1 MELGVLAGVE
11 DEISASVDMMEV
23 KNALEIAKKEVAN
36 RFDFKGLKAEIE
48 LNEKD
53 KTITLISSS
62 DSKIEA
68 LKDIVISKLI
78 KRDIPPVALSQKS
91 IENASGGNVKSIL
104 KLNDTLDSDNAKRIT
119 KAIKDA
125 KIKVNASIRG
135 DEVRVESKSIDDLQS
150 VIKLVKGLNLELPLS
165 FKNLK

>member
-1 MELGVLAGVE
+1 MA
-11 DEISASVDMMEV
+11 DIHSFDISASVDMMEV

-53 KTITLISSS
+53 KTITLISSG
-62 DSKIEA
+62 DSKIDA

-104 KLNDTLDSDNAKRIT
+104 KLNDTLDSDNAKKIT

-135 DEVRVESKSIDDLQS
+135 DEIRVESKSIDDLQS

>member
-1 MELGVLAGVE
+1 MA
-11 DEISASVDMMEV
+11 DIHSFDISASVDMMEV

-78 KRDIPPVALSQKS
+78 KRDIPPIALSQKS

>member
-1 MELGVLAGVE
+1 MA
-11 DEISASVDMMEV
+11 DIHSFDSSASVDMMEV

>member
-1 MELGVLAGVE
+1 MA
-11 DEISASVDMMEV
+11 DIHSFDISASVDMMEV

-104 KLNDTLDSDNAKRIT
+104 KLNDTLDSDNAKKIT

>member
-1 MELGVLAGVE
+1 MA
-11 DEISASVDMMEV
+11 DIHSFDISASVDMMEV

-53 KTITLISSS
+53 KTITIISSS
-62 DSKIEA
+62 DSKIDA

-104 KLNDTLDSDNAKRIT
+104 KLNDTLDSDNAKKIT

-135 DEVRVESKSIDDLQS
+135 DEIRVESKSIDDLQS

>member
-1 MELGVLAGVE
+1 MA
-11 DEISASVDMMEV
+11 DIHSFDISASVDMMEV

-36 RFDFKGLKAEIE
+36 RFAFTGLKAEIE

-53 KTITLISSS
+53 KTIILISSS

>member
-1 MELGVLAGVE
+1 MA
-11 DEISASVDMMEV
+11 DIHSFDISASVDMMEV

-78 KRDIPPVALSQKS
+78 KRDIPPVALSQNS